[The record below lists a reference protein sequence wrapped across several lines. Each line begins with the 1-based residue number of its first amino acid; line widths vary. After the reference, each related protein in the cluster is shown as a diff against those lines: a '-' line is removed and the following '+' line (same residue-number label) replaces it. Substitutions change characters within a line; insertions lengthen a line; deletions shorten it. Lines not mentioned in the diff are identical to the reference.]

1 MRLRRL
7 LTAPAIGALTIA
19 PVAIGPVAVSSGV
32 IVSGAIVSGRSG
44 PAQAAPAA
52 RHAGSG
58 PAKGHDQ
65 HASTGFDG
73 VLVAGVGAGLGTAG
87 WLLLLAGSRRV
98 RRRAEPGREF
108 WAVEQGPR
116 AVTATAQPVGRHRL
130 AWARE
135 PPRTTDPPAPGRR

>member
-1 MRLRRL
+1 M
-7 LTAPAIGALTIA
+7 GALSIA
-19 PVAIGPVAVSSGV
+19 PVAIGPVAVSPGV
-32 IVSGAIVSGRSG
+32 LVLGTTVH
-44 PAQAAPAA
+44 AQAAPAA
-52 RHAGSG
+52 RHASSG
-58 PAKGHDQ
+58 PAKGHAQ

-108 WAVEQGPR
+108 WAVERGPR
-116 AVTATAQPVGRHRL
+116 GVTATAQPIGRHRL

>member
-7 LTAPAIGALTIA
+7 LTVQAMGALSIA
-19 PVAIGPVAVSSGV
+19 PVAIGPVAVSPGLLV
-32 IVSGAIVSGRSG
+32 LGASVH
-44 PAQAAPAA
+44 AQAAPAA
-52 RHAGSG
+52 RQAGSG
-58 PAKGHDQ
+58 PAKGHAQ

-73 VLVAGVGAGLGTAG
+73 VLVAGVGAGLGTVG

-108 WAVEQGPR
+108 WAVERGPR
-116 AVTATAQPVGRHRL
+116 EVTATTQPVGRHRL

-135 PPRTTDPPAPGRR
+135 PPRTTDPPAPGGR